1 MGIGGEVVR
10 SNATTTKA
18 NPPSATAAATNP
30 AKTLLRVLR
39 WGSDLPAEILSHA
52 SGETSRCSTRARSV
66 VRTSSSILMVSTPAG
81 AVRSHGSSATSPF
94 LVSTRA
100 TWRSA
105 RWVGPRRT
113 ATRDTRAAAEEGR
126 DDLPHRRP
134 FFEPRCVPRSLQSRG
149 ESALD
154 REMPQAI
161 PPHVQDR
168 SSQIRLRVRS
178 RKFLETGGG
187 LDECFVHEILR
198 LPLVVGEQHRH
209 PKQRE
214 VVRVVGSL

>member
-52 SGETSRCSTRARSV
+52 SGETSMCSTRARSV

-105 RWVGPRRT
+105 RWVSSRNRN
-113 ATRDTRAAAEEGR
+113 TRHARCRGGRAATTSHIAV
-126 DDLPHRRP
+126 L

-168 SSQIRLRVRS
+168 GSQDGFASARGSSSRRAAALTNASCTRSSACPWSSVSNTAIRSNAR
-178 RKFLETGGG
+178 
-187 LDECFVHEILR
+187 
-198 LPLVVGEQHRH
+198 
-209 PKQRE
+209 
-214 VVRVVGSL
+214 